1 VASGG
6 TTADPHFSVELT
18 LRGKIMSNGF
28 VAVLFGVS
36 IAISIGC
43 ATAAAA
49 DDPWP
54 AARVYTMSGG
64 RLTASAGALVGLVGA
79 VIGGLA
85 LRSAG
90 RSGTGS
96 GRFGASVALIA
107 GLIGMALG
115 GLVVA
120 TAPGG
125 IGTGNGLGG
134 GIVALV
140 VGLIGV
146 ALGGLALARSRRRI
160 SPFFPIPNPSP
171 PAE

>member
-1 VASGG
+1 VSNWLVA
-6 TTADPHFSVELT
+6 A
-18 LRGKIMSNGF
+18 
-28 VAVLFGVS
+28 LFGVS

-43 ATAAAA
+43 STAAAA
-49 DDPWP
+49 DDPQP
-54 AARVYTMSGG
+54 AVSVYTMSAG
-64 RLTASAGALVGLVGA
+64 RLGAVAAGLVGLTGV

-90 RSGTGS
+90 RIGTGN
-96 GRFGASVALIA
+96 GRLGAIVALVA
-107 GLIGMALG
+107 GLIGTALG
-115 GLVVA
+115 GLVVV
-120 TAPGG
+120 TADGG

-146 ALGGLALARSRRRI
+146 VIGGLALGRSLRRAGHCY
-160 SPFFPIPNPSP
+160 PIPNPPP

>member
-1 VASGG
+1 V
-6 TTADPHFSVELT
+6 
-18 LRGKIMSNGF
+18 SNWL
-28 VAVLFGVS
+28 VAVLLGVS

-43 ATAAAA
+43 STAAAA
-49 DDPWP
+49 DDLQP
-54 AARVYTMSGG
+54 AASVYAMSSG
-64 RLTASAGALVGLVGA
+64 RLGAIVAALVGLIGV

-90 RSGTGS
+90 RIGTGS
-96 GRFGASVALIA
+96 GRSGAIVALVA

-120 TAPGG
+120 TADGG

-140 VGLIGV
+140 VGLIGM
-146 ALGGLALARSRRRI
+146 ALGGLALARSRRRAGQYY
-160 SPFFPIPNPSP
+160 PIPSP
-171 PAE
+171 PPPAE

>member
-1 VASGG
+1 
-6 TTADPHFSVELT
+6 
-18 LRGKIMSNGF
+18 MSNWLVAGF
-28 VAVLFGVS
+28 FGVS

-43 ATAAAA
+43 STAAAA
-49 DDPWP
+49 DDPQP
-54 AARVYTMSGG
+54 AVSVYTMSAG
-64 RLTASAGALVGLVGA
+64 RIGAVVAGLVGLIGA

-90 RSGTGS
+90 RIGTGS
-96 GRFGASVALIA
+96 RRSGAIVALVA

-120 TAPGG
+120 NADGG

-134 GIVALV
+134 GIVALA
-140 VGLIGV
+140 VGLIGTI
-146 ALGGLALARSRRRI
+146 LGGLALARSRRRAGQLY
-160 SPFFPIPNPSP
+160 PIPNPPS